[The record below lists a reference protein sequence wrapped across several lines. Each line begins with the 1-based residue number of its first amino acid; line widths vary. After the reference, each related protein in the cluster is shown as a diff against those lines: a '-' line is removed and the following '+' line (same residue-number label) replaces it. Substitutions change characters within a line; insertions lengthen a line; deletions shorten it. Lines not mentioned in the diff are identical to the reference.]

1 MLSTTRPGTFLLAWE
16 MGAGMGHLANLAPVA
31 TRLKE
36 RGHQVVAALRDVSL
50 APRLFTGTTFVAAPA
65 SHQPA
70 AGAIAEPSS
79 FAELLFNSGWG
90 DAGTL
95 EGLVGAWRHLY
106 ELVAPDVV
114 VTEFSP
120 TALLAARTTS
130 ARSVVIGTGFYCPP
144 DVSPLPDLRPWRNN
158 YPDRLRMTEERVLS
172 TVNRTLAKL
181 GAESLSRLSA
191 LHAEVDANVFAT
203 FRELDHY
210 PERQGATYRG
220 TWARVP
226 GKKLQWPEA
235 NGPRIFAYLRPFPA
249 FRALLD
255 ALRERGCPTVMHL
268 VGVPTEPLVRFGA
281 PNIRFETDPVD
292 IETAARECDLAI
304 LYAPHDTTAEL
315 LLAGKPLLL
324 VPQHMEQT
332 LVARNA
338 RRLEAARVV
347 SMKDGDEVVT
357 GLREVI
363 EESRFADAARAFA
376 DRYAGHDPARVVGEV
391 VDELETL
398 LPR

>member
-1 MLSTTRPGTFLLAWE
+1 
-16 MGAGMGHLANLAPVA
+16 MGHLANLAPLA
-31 TRLKE
+31 ARLGK
-36 RGHQVVAALRDVSL
+36 RGHRVVVALRDVSL
-50 APRLFTGTTFVAAPA
+50 APRLFSGTAFIAAPA

-90 DAGTL
+90 EAETL
-95 EGLVGAWRHLY
+95 EGLAGAWRHLY
-106 ELVAPDVV
+106 ELVEPDVV

-130 ARSVVIGTGFYCPP
+130 ARSVVVGTGFYSPP
-144 DVSPLPDLRPWRNN
+144 DLSPLPDLRPWRNN
-158 YPDRLRMTEERVLS
+158 YPDRLRMSEERVLS
-172 TVNRTLAKL
+172 TVNRTLATF
-181 GAESLSRLSA
+181 GAESLARLSA

-210 PERQGATYRG
+210 PEREGATYRG

-226 GKKLQWPEA
+226 GKKLEWPEA
-235 NGPRIFAYLRPFPA
+235 GGPRIFAYLRPFPA

-255 ALRERGCPTVMHL
+255 ALRETGCPTVMHL
-268 VGVPTEPLVRFGA
+268 VGLPTEPLSRFGA

-292 IETAARECDLAI
+292 IEAAARECDLAI

-324 VPQHMEQT
+324 VPQHVEQT
-332 LVARNA
+332 LVAENA
-338 RRLEAARVV
+338 GRLGAARVA
-347 SMKDGDEVVT
+347 SMRDGDEVVA
-357 GLREVI
+357 GLHEVMS
-363 EESRFADAARAFA
+363 EARFADAARAFA
-376 DRYAGHDPARVVGEV
+376 ARYAGHDPAQVVEGV
-391 VDELETL
+391 VDELEAL
-398 LPR
+398 LGR